1 MWRLARIIFGVV
13 LLIAGIFLSL
23 PGIPGPGIVLVVLSL
38 GILSADFIWAK
49 NLHGWFTRLWH
60 KVLKKHRNR
69 VERGTQDG

>member
-1 MWRLARIIFGVV
+1 MALGLA

-49 NLHGWFTRLWH
+49 RLHERLKHLWH
-60 KVLKKHRNR
+60 KTLKKHGNGAK
-69 VERGTQDG
+69 RGTQDG